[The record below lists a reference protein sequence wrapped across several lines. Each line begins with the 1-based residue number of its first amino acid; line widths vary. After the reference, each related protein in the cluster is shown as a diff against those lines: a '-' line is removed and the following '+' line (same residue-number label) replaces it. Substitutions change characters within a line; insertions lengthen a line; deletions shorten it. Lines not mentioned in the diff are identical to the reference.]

1 MGREHVP
8 TYMRVAFL
16 SMLMAAALMAAQD
29 PAAADAKQRVKA
41 ARAFAKEGSA
51 GVERL
56 RPLLSDSDVG
66 VRRVAV
72 ESLAAIGGQKTLEP
86 LTYSLTDGD
95 GEVQRMAANGLV
107 NFYVPGYYQ
116 SGWRGRM
123 KRGAD
128 TVLNRFRGADE
139 PVAPAYVTAR
149 PEIVAA
155 LGKVTAESAS
165 MDARAAAARALGVLR
180 GHQASEQLMA
190 ALATKNTA
198 VLYEV
203 LTAFEKIRKADIAP
217 RLFYMLR
224 DPDEKVQL
232 AAIQTVSL
240 LGNMEA
246 NPPLREAWER
256 TKNVRVR
263 RALLEALAMLPEEA
277 NRPLFE
283 KYLLDPDEGM
293 RAGAAEGIGRLG
305 KAEDRARI
313 EKLWDGE
320 RKMRPRLSLAYALV
334 ALGQREIS
342 ELSPLQYLINTLNH
356 AAWKGVAQGFLKDL
370 APEAV
375 VRYSLHNALLR
386 ANREE
391 KLALADILG
400 EGGGKDSVEPLETLA
415 KDADAEVSSESL
427 RALRTLRMRLQS
439 GA

>member
-1 MGREHVP
+1 MHL
-8 TYMRVAFL
+8 AFL
-16 SMLMAAALMAAQD
+16 SVLMTAALLAAQD
-29 PAAADAKQRVKA
+29 DAKQRLKT
-41 ARAFAKEGSA
+41 ARSYAKDGSA

-56 RPLLSDSDVG
+56 RPLLSDSDVA
-66 VRRVAV
+66 VRRAAV
-72 ESLAAIGGQKTLEP
+72 ESLVTIGGQQTLEP
-86 LTYSLTDGD
+86 LTFSLRDGD

-107 NFYVPGYYQ
+107 NFYVPGYHK
-116 SGWRGRM
+116 SGWRGRL

-128 TVLNRFRGADE
+128 SVLERFRGPDE

-165 MDARAAAARALGVLR
+165 MEGRAAAARALGVLR
-180 GHQASEQLMA
+180 AGAASEQLLA
-190 ALATKNTA
+190 ALQTKNTA

-203 LTAFEKIRKADIAP
+203 LTAFEKIRMPEVAP

-224 DPDEKVQL
+224 DPDVKVQL

-240 LGNMEA
+240 LGNKEA
-246 NPPLREAWER
+246 NAPLREAWER
-256 TKNVRVR
+256 TKSDRVR
-263 RALLEALAMLPEEA
+263 AALLEAMAMLPDEG

-283 KYLLDPDEGM
+283 KYLLDSDERM
-293 RAGAAEGIGRLG
+293 RAGAAEGLGRLG
-305 KAEDRARI
+305 KIEDRARI
-313 EKLWDGE
+313 ETLWEGE
-320 RKMRPRLSLAYALV
+320 RKMRPRISLAYAAV
-334 ALGQREIS
+334 ALGQREIG

-375 VRYSLHNALLR
+375 VRYSLHNALLQ

-400 EGGGKDSVEPLETLA
+400 ERGAKDSVEPLETLA
-415 KDADAEVSSESL
+415 KDTDAEVANESL
-427 RALRTLRMRLQS
+427 RALRTLRMRLR
-439 GA
+439 